1 MSCPRRTAD
10 PKSSSSALSL
20 GANQHRSFRRA
31 NTRLAA
37 SSDTP
42 SGTDTDIQS
51 TKKKMS
57 PLAYVNES
65 TKFIVSGACLAVLI
79 THPNVPVCWCLS
91 GSVFNSLNS
100 KLLKRLI
107 NESRPDGATK
117 LDPGMPSSHAVSLS
131 YLSVYAASALL
142 LRGGGFPDVP
152 GAWPVPVQ
160 GVQPGA
166 AALVTAGLFLTW
178 LRVHLGYHNWAQV
191 CVGYG
196 IGSVTALGWL
206 WCGETVIGPSLVN
219 DPASVRY
226 LYWLVGFTTLI
237 FLPVSLRWF
246 GEARDWFVKRR
257 EAKAVKRE

>member
-1 MSCPRRTAD
+1 
-10 PKSSSSALSL
+10 
-20 GANQHRSFRRA
+20 
-31 NTRLAA
+31 
-37 SSDTP
+37 
-42 SGTDTDIQS
+42 
-51 TKKKMS
+51 MS

-142 LRGGGFPDVP
+142 LRGGGFPAVP

-166 AALVTAGLFLTW
+166 AALVAAGLFLTW

-206 WCGETVIGPSLVN
+206 WCGETIIGPSLVN
-219 DPASVRY
+219 DPAGPSGICIGS
-226 LYWLVGFTTLI
+226 W
-237 FLPVSLRWF
+237 VS
-246 GEARDWFVKRR
+246 RR
-257 EAKAVKRE
+257 

>member
-1 MSCPRRTAD
+1 M
-10 PKSSSSALSL
+10 
-20 GANQHRSFRRA
+20 
-31 NTRLAA
+31 
-37 SSDTP
+37 
-42 SGTDTDIQS
+42 
-51 TKKKMS
+51 
-57 PLAYVNES
+57 
-65 TKFIVSGACLAVLI
+65 
-79 THPNVPVCWCLS
+79 
-91 GSVFNSLNS
+91 
-100 KLLKRLI
+100 
-107 NESRPDGATK
+107 
-117 LDPGMPSSHAVSLS
+117 
-131 YLSVYAASALL
+131 
-142 LRGGGFPDVP
+142 
-152 GAWPVPVQ
+152 PVQ

-219 DPASVRY
+219 DPAGIRY

>member
-1 MSCPRRTAD
+1 
-10 PKSSSSALSL
+10 
-20 GANQHRSFRRA
+20 
-31 NTRLAA
+31 
-37 SSDTP
+37 
-42 SGTDTDIQS
+42 
-51 TKKKMS
+51 MS

-166 AALVTAGLFLTW
+166 AALVTAG
-178 LRVHLGYHNWAQV
+178 
-191 CVGYG
+191 C
-196 IGSVTALGWL
+196 S
-206 WCGETVIGPSLVN
+206 
-219 DPASVRY
+219 
-226 LYWLVGFTTLI
+226 
-237 FLPVSLRWF
+237 
-246 GEARDWFVKRR
+246 
-257 EAKAVKRE
+257 